1 MRTIRRSPCC
11 ATHTDPSGASAMPLG
26 PMNEPAGAVDT
37 PPAFSIST
45 VTLPSGVSDRTT
57 LPGTSLNQSV

>member
-1 MRTIRRSPCC
+1 
-11 ATHTDPSGASAMPLG
+11 MPFG

-37 PPAFSIST
+37 PPAFSISSVT
-45 VTLPSGVSDRTT
+45 VPCGVTDRTT